1 MQDVELLKK
10 DIVELQKC
18 YYKVLKR
25 NVELFEKLT
34 KLEEETV
41 DLRRTT
47 TAQSDFSE
55 TVDRDKSV

>member
-1 MQDVELLKK
+1 MDRYESLKK
-10 DIVELQKC
+10 DLQELQSC

-25 NVELFEKLT
+25 NVELIEKIT

-47 TAQSDFSE
+47 TTKSNFSE
-55 TVDRDKSV
+55 TVDRDKSI

>member
-1 MQDVELLKK
+1 MIDDINLLKR
-10 DIVELQKC
+10 DIAELQKC

-47 TAQSDFSE
+47 TPPSTGGQE
-55 TVDRDKSV
+55 VDR